1 VFGIRWGVLKQSYNR
16 AVAQRMQ
23 GIDINSAV
31 FFDTP
36 SSTKHNR
43 KPLVQTE
50 HYLIPYYPLDH
61 INEIHASHS
70 SLAY

>member
-43 KPLVQTE
+43 KQNIV
-50 HYLIPYYPLDH
+50 PYYPLENID
-61 INEIHASHS
+61 EIHASHTH
-70 SLAY
+70 L